1 MLSKIEQI
9 IKIIKNKQ
17 NGKFLI
23 FSDYDEKFNNINKIF
38 KENNLQ
44 ISLLKGNN
52 KTRKK
57 IINEYKNNENNIIF
71 INSTIDS
78 AGIDLIETTDIILY
92 HEMSTS
98 IKYQIISRAL
108 RIGRTQELFVHQL
121 KLQTS

>member
-1 MLSKIEQI
+1 MLLKIEQI

-52 KTRKK
+52 QTRNK
-57 IINEYKNNENNIIF
+57 IINEYRNNNSNNIIF

-78 AGIDLIETTDIILY
+78 TGIDLIETTDIIL
-92 HEMSTS
+92 
-98 IKYQIISRAL
+98 
-108 RIGRTQELFVHQL
+108 
-121 KLQTS
+121 